1 MTHRLRGP
9 VRIVGTGLLGT
20 SIGLGLSARGVEVQ
34 LTDASPT
41 AERLAA
47 DFGAGRLAR
56 PGDRPELI
64 VVAVPPDVTARVVA
78 AELEAFPDAVVTDVA
93 SVKAVP
99 LAELRELGADIS
111 RYLGSHPMAGRE
123 RSGALAGSGDL
134 FVGRPWVIAGHDDI
148 SYERGSL
155 VDDLILDLGA
165 VPIESTPDEH
175 DRAVAIVSHVPQ
187 LVSSLMAARLAD
199 APDEALRLA
208 GGGVRDVTRVAASD
222 PALWIQI
229 LGANAPAVV
238 EQLRAMQADLA
249 GLVDALDAIDASGS
263 RKAVADALRA
273 GNEGVARLP
282 GKHGTHARFT
292 LVQVRIDDRPG
303 QLARLLADI
312 GDAGVNLED
321 VRIEHAEGAQFGVV
335 EITVLPDALQPLH
348 EALEQLGWQVVA

>member
-20 SIGLGLSARGVEVQ
+20 SIGLGLAARGVEVQ
-34 LTDASPT
+34 LADASPT
-41 AERLAA
+41 AMRLAA
-47 DFGAGRLAR
+47 DYGAGRPAA
-56 PGDRPELI
+56 PGDAPELI
-64 VVAVPPDVTARVVA
+64 VVAVPPDVTAQVVA
-78 AELEAFPDAVVTDVA
+78 AELAAFPEAVVTDVA

-99 LAELRELGADIS
+99 LQELRAMGADVS

-134 FVGRPWVIAGHDDI
+134 FVGRPWVIAGHDGI
-148 SYERGSL
+148 SYARGSL

-165 VPIESTPDEH
+165 VPIESSPEDH

-238 EQLRAMQADLA
+238 EQLRALQADLA
-249 GLVDALDAIDASGS
+249 AVVDALDDVDASGS
-263 RKAVADALRA
+263 RRAIADALAA
-273 GNEGVARLP
+273 GNEGVGRLP
-282 GKHGTHARFT
+282 GKHGTHARYVP
-292 LVQVRIDDRPG
+292 VQIRVDDRPG

-312 GDAGVNLED
+312 GDAEVNLED
-321 VRIEHAEGAQFGVV
+321 VRLDHAEGAQFGVA
-335 EITVLPDALQPLH
+335 EITVLPEAVRPLHDAL
-348 EALEQLGWQVVA
+348 EERGWQVVA

>member
-1 MTHRLRGP
+1 VTHRLRGP

-34 LTDASPT
+34 LADASPT
-41 AERLAA
+41 AERLARA
-47 DFGAGRLAR
+47 E
-56 PGDRPELI
+56 DRPELI

-78 AELEAFPDAVVTDVA
+78 AELEGFPDAVVTDVA

-99 LAELRELGADIS
+99 LAELRELGADLS

-134 FVGRPWVIAGHDDI
+134 FVGRPWVIAAHDGI

-165 VPIESTPDEH
+165 VPIESTPEEH

-222 PALWIQI
+222 PELWIQI

-238 EQLRAMQADLA
+238 AQLRAMQTDLA
-249 GLVDALDAIDASGS
+249 RLVDALDRIDATGS

-282 GKHGTHARFT
+282 GKHGLHARFT
-292 LVQVRIDDRPG
+292 RVQVRIDDRPG

-312 GDAGVNLED
+312 GDADVNLED

>member
-20 SIGLGLSARGVEVQ
+20 SIGLGLVARGVEVQ
-34 LTDASPT
+34 LDDASPT
-41 AERLAA
+41 AMRLAA
-47 DFGAGRLAR
+47 DYGAGRLAA
-56 PGDRPELI
+56 PDDAPELI
-64 VVAVPPDVTARVVA
+64 VVAVPPDVTAQVVA
-78 AELEAFPDAVVTDVA
+78 AQLEAFPDAVVTDVA

-99 LAELRELGADIS
+99 LAQLRELGADIS
-111 RYLGSHPMAGRE
+111 RYLGTHPMAGRE
-123 RSGALAGSGDL
+123 KSGAIAGAGDL

-148 SYERGSL
+148 AYERGSL
-155 VDDLILDLGA
+155 IDDLILDLGG

-238 EQLRAMQADLA
+238 EQLRAMQLDLQT
-249 GLVDALDAIDASGS
+249 LVDALDAPDAPGN

-273 GNEGVARLP
+273 GNDGVARLP
-282 GKHGTHARFT
+282 GKHGTHTRFT
-292 LVQVRIDDRPG
+292 PVQVRVDDRPG

-321 VRIEHAEGAQFGVV
+321 LRLEHAEGAQFGVA
-335 EITVLPDALQPLH
+335 EITLLPEAVVHLH
-348 EALEQLGWQVVA
+348 ETLERLGWQVVA